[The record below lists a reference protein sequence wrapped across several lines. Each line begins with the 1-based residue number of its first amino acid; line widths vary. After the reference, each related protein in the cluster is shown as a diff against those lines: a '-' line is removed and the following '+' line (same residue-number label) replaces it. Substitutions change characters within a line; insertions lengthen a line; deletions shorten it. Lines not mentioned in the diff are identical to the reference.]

1 MTAAPPNRDRRI
13 GFIIL
18 GVMLFLIVGVSV
30 LIPASGDNDPTP
42 TSYNSGS
49 AGAKAAYLLMSDIG
63 YDAARW
69 ESPTSNLSQL
79 DAPNTTLILADPDFP
94 ENAKP
99 SQAQIAAFI
108 ARGGRVLATG
118 RSGAYL
124 LPGGRTANPSRIFK
138 TVCQTTPAA
147 SPTPDPLALAG
158 PVSLPD
164 EVRWDPAVT
173 SIHDPAGRDNPVAI
187 AQRCGAD
194 AVVVSY
200 NYGVGRVIWWS
211 SAMPLTNSGL
221 RDDASLKLLLA
232 SLPPPAAARPQVL
245 PQILFDEFFHG
256 DHTSLW
262 DSAHGLPIN
271 QLLCQ
276 CALVAI
282 LLVLSFGRRNGPL
295 RMPVTLPR
303 TSPIEFAESM
313 GRLYRSARATS
324 AATDGARRRLLAFLT
339 DRCSVPRETIR
350 SNSPAA
356 IVDTL
361 QSRFGGDWS
370 RIADHLT
377 QATEADFANLA
388 PRSALDLVRALNQD
402 QFDLAAAARAAH
414 PNQPNRTA
422 PPHEKLIPKG
432 APPA

>member
-1 MTAAPPNRDRRI
+1 MTARPPNRDRRI

-18 GVMLFLIVGVSV
+18 GVMLLLIVGVSI

-42 TSYNSGS
+42 TTYNSGS

-63 YDAARW
+63 YHAARW
-69 ESPTSNLSQL
+69 ESPTSSLSQL
-79 DAPNTTLILADPDFP
+79 DAANTTLILADPDFP

-99 SQAQIAAFI
+99 IQAEIAAFL

-118 RSGAYL
+118 RSGTYL
-124 LPGGRTANPSRIFK
+124 LPGGRTANPSRLFK
-138 TVCQTTPAA
+138 TVCRTTPAA
-147 SPTPDPLALAG
+147 TPTPDPLALAG

-164 EVRWDPAVT
+164 NVRWDPAVT

-200 NYGVGRVIWWS
+200 AYGAGRVIWWS
-211 SAMPLTNSGL
+211 SPMPLTNSGL
-221 RDDASLKLLLA
+221 HDDANLALLLA
-232 SLPPPAAARPQVL
+232 SLPPPDSANR

-271 QLLCQ
+271 QLLWQ
-276 CALVAI
+276 CALVAV

-324 AATDGARRRLLAFLT
+324 AATDGARRRLLTFLT
-339 DRCSVPRETIR
+339 DRCGVPRETIR
-350 SNSPAA
+350 ANSPAA

-402 QFDLAAAARAAH
+402 QLDLAAAARAAH
-414 PNQPNRTA
+414 PSQPAAEAR
-422 PPHEKLIPKG
+422 
-432 APPA
+432 PAA

>member
-1 MTAAPPNRDRRI
+1 MTARPPNRDRRI

-18 GVMLFLIVGVSV
+18 AVMLILIVGVSV
-30 LIPASGDNDPTP
+30 LIPASGDNDPSP
-42 TSYNSGS
+42 TTYNSGS
-49 AGAKAAYLLMSDIG
+49 AGAKAAYLLMTDIG
-63 YDAARW
+63 YDAERW

-79 DAPNTTLILADPDFP
+79 DAANTTLILADPDFP
-94 ENAKP
+94 ENARP
-99 SQAQIAAFI
+99 IQAQLAAFL

-124 LPGGRTANPSRIFK
+124 LPGGRTTNPSRIFK
-138 TVCQTTPAA
+138 TVCQTTPT
-147 SPTPDPLALAG
+147 PTADPLALAG

-164 EVRWDPAVT
+164 VVRWDPAVT
-173 SIHDPAGRDNPVAI
+173 SIHDSAGHDNPIAI

-200 NYGVGRVIWWS
+200 AYGAGRVIWWTS
-211 SAMPLTNSGL
+211 PMPLTNSGL
-221 RDDASLKLLLA
+221 HDDASLRLLLA
-232 SLPPPAAARPQVL
+232 SLPPPAASSATTRPRV
-245 PQILFDEFFHG
+245 LFDEFLHG

-271 QLLCQ
+271 QLLLQ

-324 AATDGARRRLLAFLT
+324 AATDGARRRLLTFLT
-339 DRCSVPRETIR
+339 DRCGVPRETIR

-402 QFDLAAAARAAH
+402 QLDLAAAARAAH
-414 PNQPNRTA
+414 PSQPAAEAR
-422 PPHEKLIPKG
+422 
-432 APPA
+432 PAA